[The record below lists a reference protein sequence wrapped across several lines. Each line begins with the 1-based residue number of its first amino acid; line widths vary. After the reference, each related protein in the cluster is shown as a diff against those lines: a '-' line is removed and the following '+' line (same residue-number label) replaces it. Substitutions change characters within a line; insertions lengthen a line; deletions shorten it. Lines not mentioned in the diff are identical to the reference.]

1 MRTTPAE
8 NRQLGEII
16 AQKLNLSRAPVTV
29 LIPLRGVSMID
40 NEGKP
45 FHWPEANQ
53 ALFDSLRKNLRP
65 DIPVVEM
72 DCVINDPA
80 FAERCAATLLA
91 SLPAAR

>member
-1 MRTTPAE
+1 
-8 NRQLGEII
+8 
-16 AQKLNLSRAPVTV
+16 V

-53 ALFDSLRKNLRP
+53 ALFDSLKQHLRK
-65 DIPVVEM
+65 DIPVIEM

-80 FAERCAATLLA
+80 SAARCAATLLA